1 MADLSQN
8 YNRLKAQFGINLPIE
23 GLFWNIQDAVD
34 LANAVGAP
42 HTPLKILNA
51 AYHLVFQS
59 GIFSEDFFIWKRRC
73 APYKT
78 WP

>member
-1 MADLSQN
+1 MSAPDVGLATRLPIEILNNLYTSYSVISMADLSQN

-42 HTPLKILNA
+42 HTPLQILNA
-51 AYHLVFQS
+51 A
-59 GIFSEDFFIWKRRC
+59 
-73 APYKT
+73 
-78 WP
+78 